1 MKEVLFKFIFFTFL
15 LSLGCFTKDVPPKSY
30 DYVFNNY
37 VPLDLSQNNL
47 GVYYSFK
54 NHESF
59 FSTHN
64 WISNNLYIGGY
75 LGSNKNDKLLN
86 SFNIGYK
93 TNINFIKNCNVVYDF
108 SLSRIKNFESI
119 KNKWK
124 KISIIF
130 DFEIIN
136 LSYSYLTSK
145 CTDEDIETIVK
156 GCINKNDYKNS
167 YFLGFNLYKR
177 INDAFLIDFGFK
189 KTKIDINPFLSLRYN
204 L

>member
-15 LSLGCFTKDVPPKSY
+15 LSLGCFTKDVPPQSY

-37 VPLDLSQNNL
+37 VSLNLSKNNL

-64 WISNNLYIGGY
+64 GISNNLYIGCY
-75 LGSNKNDKLLN
+75 LGSNKNDKQLN
-86 SFNIGYK
+86 SFNILEEL
-93 TNINFIKNCNVVYDF
+93 ISIE
-108 SLSRIKNFESI
+108 SIKNFESI

-145 CTDEDIETIVK
+145 CTDEDIEAIVK

-167 YFLGFNLYKR
+167 YFLGFNLYKK

-189 KTKIDINPFLSLRYN
+189 KTKIDINHFLSLRYN